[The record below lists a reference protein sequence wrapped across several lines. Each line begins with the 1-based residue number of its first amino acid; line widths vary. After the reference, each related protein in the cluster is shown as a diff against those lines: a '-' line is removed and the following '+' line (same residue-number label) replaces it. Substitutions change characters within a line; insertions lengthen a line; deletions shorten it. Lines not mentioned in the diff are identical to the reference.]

1 MTQRQTDD
9 PSGIRSS
16 MSGLALIIAA
26 GMAQM
31 LVVID
36 YTATAI
42 ALPRMAS
49 DFNVSA
55 DSLQWVITGY
65 ILSFSVVLAIAGPLG
80 DRFGRKRLLLL
91 GIVLFGAVSVWVGL
105 ANSVIELVVSRIAL
119 GIGAGLLFPLSTAVV
134 GAATPQS
141 QLPKTM
147 SILTG
152 VATLGMAIGPVVGG
166 VFTELIDWRWVF
178 LINPPISAVAFIL
191 VFILSKESKNPDA
204 KTGRVD
210 FIGIVLLTTGIGGLS
225 IGVAGLADQALATSL
240 SIIAG
245 GVLSL
250 AVFAWHELRQET
262 PLVDLRLLG
271 NRTFAGYLTGGSLSN
286 SCWCILIFATTL
298 YLQEVRKEDP
308 MTAGFQFLYLSVPVA
323 AAGFLGPVLQRR
335 IGTRLMLLF
344 ATAIQT
350 AACVIFWMSDVSPW
364 LAIGLLVVGFGCSW
378 GWSMSQAG
386 GIATIPENNVGL
398 ASGSMLTVLIMS
410 GNIAVVVS
418 ATMIKAL
425 GGTDMTNYAPG
436 VTASYLLALAL
447 AAAAFFA
454 TLIIVPP
461 RSIVVSEPVGTVVKP
476 GGDRATH
483 STTE

>member
-1 MTQRQTDD
+1 MTGSTEEER
-9 PSGIRSS
+9 RSPFS
-16 MSGLALIIAA
+16 ELALIFAA

-42 ALPRMAS
+42 ALPRMAA
-49 DFNVSA
+49 DFHVSA

-105 ANSVIELVVSRIAL
+105 ASSVVELIVSRIAL
-119 GIGAGLLFPLSTAVV
+119 GIGGGLLFPLSTAVV
-134 GAATPQS
+134 GAAMPQS
-141 QLPKTM
+141 QLPRTM

-152 VATLGMAIGPVVGG
+152 IATLGMAIGPVVGG
-166 VFTELIDWRWVF
+166 IFTELIDWRWVF
-178 LINPPISAVAFIL
+178 LINPPISAFAFIL
-191 VFILSKESKNPDA
+191 MFILAKESRNEDGEA
-204 KTGRVD
+204 SRLD
-210 FIGIVLLTTGIGGLS
+210 FVGIVLLIIGIGGLS
-225 IGVAGLADQALATSL
+225 IGIAGLGDHAITTSL
-240 SIIAG
+240 LIIAG
-245 GVLSL
+245 SVITL
-250 AVFAWHELRQET
+250 ALFAWQELRQEA

-271 NRTFAGYLTGGSLSN
+271 NRTFAGYLAGGSLSN

-298 YLQEVRKEDP
+298 YLQEVRKDDA

-323 AAGFLGPVLQRR
+323 AAGFLGPMLQRR
-335 IGTRLMLLF
+335 IGTRFMLLF

-350 AACVIFWMSDVSPW
+350 AACVVFWMSDLSPW

-386 GIATIPENNVGL
+386 GIGTIPEKNVGL

-410 GNIAVVVS
+410 GNVGVVVS
-418 ATMIKAL
+418 ATMIKGM
-425 GGTDMTNYAPG
+425 GGANMVDYAPG
-436 VTASYLLALAL
+436 ITASYLLALGL
-447 AAAAFFA
+447 AAAGFVASA
-454 TLIIVPP
+454 IVIP
-461 RSIVVSEPVGTVVKP
+461 RQ
-476 GGDRATH
+476 
-483 STTE
+483 TTIGS

>member
-1 MTQRQTDD
+1 MTGSTENER
-9 PSGIRSS
+9 RSPFS
-16 MSGLALIIAA
+16 ELALIFAA

-42 ALPRMAS
+42 ALPRMAA
-49 DFNVSA
+49 DFQVSA

-91 GIVLFGAVSVWVGL
+91 GIVLFGAVSVWVGF
-105 ANSVIELVVSRIAL
+105 ASSVVELIVSRIAL
-119 GIGAGLLFPLSTAVV
+119 GIGGGLLFPLSTAVV
-134 GAATPQS
+134 GAAMPQS
-141 QLPKTM
+141 QLPRTM

-152 VATLGMAIGPVVGG
+152 IATLGMAIGPVVGG
-166 VFTELIDWRWVF
+166 IFTELIDWRWVF
-178 LINPPISAVAFIL
+178 LINPPISAFAFIL
-191 VFILSKESKNPDA
+191 MFILAKESRNEDGEA
-204 KTGRVD
+204 SRLD
-210 FIGIVLLTTGIGGLS
+210 FVGIVLLIIGIGGLS
-225 IGVAGLADQALATSL
+225 IGIAGLGDHAITTSL

-245 GVLSL
+245 SVITL
-250 AVFAWHELRQET
+250 ALFAWQELRQET

-271 NRTFAGYLTGGSLSN
+271 NRTFAGYLVGGSLSN

-323 AAGFLGPVLQRR
+323 AAGFLGPMLQRR
-335 IGTRLMLLF
+335 IGTRFMLLF

-350 AACVIFWMSDVSPW
+350 AACVIFWMSDLSPW

-386 GIATIPENNVGL
+386 GIGTIPKKNVGL

-410 GNIAVVVS
+410 GNVGVVVS
-418 ATMIKAL
+418 ATMIKGM
-425 GGTDMTNYAPG
+425 GGANMVDYAPG
-436 VTASYLLALAL
+436 ITASYLLALGL
-447 AAAAFFA
+447 AAAGFVASA
-454 TLIIVPP
+454 IVIP
-461 RSIVVSEPVGTVVKP
+461 RQ
-476 GGDRATH
+476 
-483 STTE
+483 TTIGS

>member
-1 MTQRQTDD
+1 MT
-9 PSGIRSS
+9 RSTGS
-16 MSGLALIIAA
+16 EPRSPFSELALIFAA

-49 DFNVSA
+49 DFEVSA

-105 ANSVIELVVSRIAL
+105 ASSVVELVVSRIAL

-134 GAATPQS
+134 GAAMPQS
-141 QLPKTM
+141 QLPRTM

-178 LINPPISAVAFIL
+178 LITPPISAVAFIL
-191 VFILSKESKNPDA
+191 MFLLATESRNEDGEA
-204 KTGRVD
+204 GRLD
-210 FIGIVLLTTGIGGLS
+210 FVGIVLLIIGIGGLS
-225 IGVAGLADQALATSL
+225 IGIAGLGDHAITTSL

-245 GVLSL
+245 S
-250 AVFAWHELRQET
+250 VFALAMFAWQELRQET

-298 YLQEVRKEDP
+298 YLQEVRKEDA

-386 GIATIPENNVGL
+386 GIVTVPEKNVGL

-418 ATMIKAL
+418 ATMIKSM
-425 GGTDMTNYAPG
+425 GGADMTNYAPG
-436 VTASYLLALAL
+436 VTASYLLAMCL
-447 AAAAFFA
+447 AAAAFLA
-454 TLIIVPP
+454 TLIIVPSKVN
-461 RSIVVSEPVGTVVKP
+461 R
-476 GGDRATH
+476 
-483 STTE
+483 

>member
-1 MTQRQTDD
+1 MT
-9 PSGIRSS
+9 RSTGS
-16 MSGLALIIAA
+16 EPRSPFSELALIFAA

-49 DFNVSA
+49 DFEVSA

-105 ANSVIELVVSRIAL
+105 ASSVVERVVSRIAL

-134 GAATPQS
+134 GDAMPQS
-141 QLPKTM
+141 QLPRTM

-191 VFILSKESKNPDA
+191 MFLLATESRNEDGEA
-204 KTGRVD
+204 GRLD
-210 FIGIVLLTTGIGGLS
+210 FVGIVLLIIGIGGLS
-225 IGVAGLADQALATSL
+225 IGVAGLADHSISTSL

-245 GVLSL
+245 S
-250 AVFAWHELRQET
+250 VFALAMFAWQELRQET

-298 YLQEVRKEDP
+298 YLQEVRKEDA

-386 GIATIPENNVGL
+386 GIVTVPEKNVGL

-418 ATMIKAL
+418 ATMIKSM
-425 GGTDMTNYAPG
+425 GGADMTNYAPG
-436 VTASYLLALAL
+436 VTASYLLAMCL
-447 AAAAFFA
+447 AAAAFLA
-454 TLIIVPP
+454 TLIIVPSKVN
-461 RSIVVSEPVGTVVKP
+461 R
-476 GGDRATH
+476 
-483 STTE
+483 

>member
-1 MTQRQTDD
+1 MTQRHSDH
-9 PSGIRSS
+9 PSGMRSS
-16 MSGLALIIAA
+16 MSGMALIIAA

-65 ILSFSVVLAIAGPLG
+65 ILSFSIVLAIAGPLG

-91 GIVLFGAVSVWVGL
+91 GIVLFGGVSIWVGL
-105 ANSVIELVVSRIAL
+105 ASSVIELVVSRIAL

-134 GAATPQS
+134 SAAMPQS
-141 QLPKTM
+141 QLPRTM

-191 VFILSKESKNPDA
+191 MFLLSTESRNPESVP
-204 KTGRVD
+204 GRLD
-210 FIGIVLLTTGIGGLS
+210 YLGIVLLTLGIGGLS
-225 IGVAGLADQALATSL
+225 IGVAGLADQSLTTSI
-240 SIIAG
+240 SVIAG
-245 GVLSL
+245 SMVTL
-250 AVFAWHELRQET
+250 AAFAWQEFRQDA

-286 SCWCILIFATTL
+286 ACWCVLIFATTL
-298 YLQEVRKEDP
+298 YLQEVQKEDA

-335 IGTRLMLLF
+335 VGTRRMLLF

-386 GIATIPENNVGL
+386 GIATIPQNNVGL

-418 ATMIKAL
+418 ATMIKAM
-425 GGTDMTNYAPG
+425 GGSEMADYAPG
-436 VTASYLLALAL
+436 VSASYLLALGL
-447 AAAAFFA
+447 AAAGFVA
-454 TLIIVPP
+454 TAIIVP
-461 RSIVVSEPVGTVVKP
+461 RETAKAES
-476 GGDRATH
+476 R
-483 STTE
+483 TE

>member
-1 MTQRQTDD
+1 MTGSTENER
-9 PSGIRSS
+9 RSPFS
-16 MSGLALIIAA
+16 ELALIFAA
-26 GMAQM
+26 GIAQM

-42 ALPRMAS
+42 ALPRMAA
-49 DFNVSA
+49 DFQVSA

-91 GIVLFGAVSVWVGL
+91 GIVLFGAVSVWVGS
-105 ANSVIELVVSRIAL
+105 ASSVVELIVSRIAL
-119 GIGAGLLFPLSTAVV
+119 GIGGGLLFPLSTAVV
-134 GAATPQS
+134 GAAMPQS
-141 QLPKTM
+141 QLPRTM

-152 VATLGMAIGPVVGG
+152 IATLGMAIGPVVGG
-166 VFTELIDWRWVF
+166 IFTELIDWRWVF
-178 LINPPISAVAFIL
+178 LINPPISAFAFIL
-191 VFILSKESKNPDA
+191 MFILAKESRNEDGEA
-204 KTGRVD
+204 SRLD
-210 FIGIVLLTTGIGGLS
+210 FVGIVLLIIGIGGLS
-225 IGVAGLADQALATSL
+225 IGIAGLGDHAITTSL

-245 GVLSL
+245 SVITL
-250 AVFAWHELRQET
+250 ALFAWHELRQET

-271 NRTFAGYLTGGSLSN
+271 NRTFAGYLVGGSLSN

-323 AAGFLGPVLQRR
+323 AAGFLGPALQRR

-350 AACVIFWMSDVSPW
+350 AACVIFWMSDLSPW

-386 GIATIPENNVGL
+386 GIGTIPKKNVGL

-410 GNIAVVVS
+410 GNVGVVVS
-418 ATMIKAL
+418 ATMIKGM
-425 GGTDMTNYAPG
+425 GGANMVDYAPG
-436 VTASYLLALAL
+436 ITASYLLALGL
-447 AAAAFFA
+447 AAAGFVASA
-454 TLIIVPP
+454 IVIP
-461 RSIVVSEPVGTVVKP
+461 RQ
-476 GGDRATH
+476 
-483 STTE
+483 TTIGS